1 MTVTLTILGCGSSAG
16 VPRPALGWGA
26 CDPRN
31 PKNRRR
37 RCSLLVEQTSP
48 HGTTRIVIDT
58 SPDLREQLIEADVD
72 HIDAVFLT
80 HEHADQT
87 HGIDDLRS
95 VVMHQRR
102 RIPVYLEP
110 VHGRACPAAFSYCF
124 VSPPGS
130 DYPPILD
137 HRPVEAGREP
147 AAIEGKGGT
156 VTLSAFL
163 LQHGNVP
170 ALGYRIGNAAYTPD
184 LSDIPRES
192 WPSLENLEL
201 WIVDGLRY
209 TATPSHFSVND
220 ALCWIDRF
228 KPKRAVITNMH
239 SDLDYEVLRQSLP
252 EGVIPA
258 YDGMRLTLDQAG

>member
-1 MTVTLTILGCGSSAG
+1 MTLTLTILGCGSSAG

-26 CDPRN
+26 CDPKN

-37 RCSLLVEQTSP
+37 RCSLLVERATES
-48 HGTTRIVIDT
+48 GATRVLIDT
-58 SPDLREQLIEADVD
+58 APDLREQLIDADVD

-95 VVMHQRR
+95 VVLHQRR
-102 RIPVYLEP
+102 RIPVYLNQSTAKHILP
-110 VHGRACPAAFSYCF
+110 RFSYCF

-137 HRPVEAGREP
+137 SRPIEAGGSRTI
-147 AAIEGKGGT
+147 AGKGGSLA
-156 VTLSAFL
+156 LSAFIL
-163 LQHGNVP
+163 RHGTIP

-184 LSDIPRES
+184 VSDIPAES
-192 WPSLENLEL
+192 WPALENLDL
-201 WIVDGLRY
+201 WIIDGLRY
-209 TATPSHFSVND
+209 AGHPSHFSVND
-220 ALCWIDRF
+220 ALSWIDRF

-239 SDLDYEVLRQSLP
+239 SDLDYEALRLGLP
-252 EGVIPA
+252 TGVVPA
-258 YDGMRLTLDQAG
+258 YDGMRLTLDRVT

>member
-1 MTVTLTILGCGSSAG
+1 MTVTLTIMGCGSSAG

-26 CDPRN
+26 CDPNN

-37 RCSLLVEQTSP
+37 RCLLLVERTSGQ
-48 HGTTRIVIDT
+48 GTTRIVIDT
-58 SPDLREQLIEADVD
+58 SPDLREQLIDARVD
-72 HIDAVFLT
+72 HVNAAFLT

-102 RIPVYLEP
+102 RIPVYFNRTTGEHILL
-110 VHGRACPAAFSYCF
+110 RFSYCF

-137 HRPVEAGREP
+137 HHSIEAGESRT
-147 AAIEGKGGT
+147 IEGRGGA

-163 LQHGNVP
+163 LEHGNIP
-170 ALGYRIGNAAYTPD
+170 ALGYRIGDAAYTPD

-192 WPSLENLEL
+192 WASLQNLDL

-209 TATPSHFSVND
+209 AAHPSHFSVND
-220 ALCWIDRF
+220 ALSWIDRF

-239 SDLDYEVLRQSLP
+239 ADLDYEVLRQSLP

-258 YDGMRLTLDQAG
+258 YDGMRLEIG

>member
-31 PKNRRR
+31 PRNRRL
-37 RCSLLVEQTSP
+37 RCSLLVEQRSGE
-48 HGTTRIVIDT
+48 GTTRVMIDT
-58 SPDLREQLIEADVD
+58 SPDLREQLIQANVD

-87 HGIDDLRS
+87 HGIDDLRP

-102 RIPVYLEP
+102 RIPVYLNKATAEH
-110 VHGRACPAAFSYCF
+110 VLLRFSYCF

-137 HRPVEAGREP
+137 HRPVEAGDSRSV
-147 AAIEGKGGT
+147 EGKGGT
-156 VTLSAFL
+156 LTLSAFL
-163 LQHGNVP
+163 LQHGKIP

-192 WPSLENLEL
+192 WPSLENLDL

-209 TATPSHFSVND
+209 HAHSSHFSVND
-220 ALCWIDRF
+220 ALSWIDRF
-228 KPKRAVITNMH
+228 KPKQAVITNMH
-239 SDLDYEVLRQSLP
+239 ADLDYEVLRQSLP

-258 YDGMRLTLDQAG
+258 YDGMRLEVG